1 MIPLL
6 SSSSPAR
13 VPVYIK
19 QGAFS
24 NRKLPEMLMIH
35 TLLHILFSVLN
46 LQIFEYQDKFVSSTA
61 HALAQAY
68 VYHETAFPFAI
79 YADDT
84 LVGFIMFGYYT
95 SRSQYTLWKF
105 LIDRQYQ
112 KKGYGREALIRGIA
126 YLRETFNVK
135 EIYTKVLLGNE
146 IAKQL
151 YTSVGFVETGI
162 VEENMTE
169 MVYLF
174 REI

>member
-1 MIPLL
+1 MLEL
-6 SSSSPAR
+6 
-13 VPVYIK
+13 
-19 QGAFS
+19 
-24 NRKLPEMLMIH
+24 RKITSANLEA
-35 TLLHILFSVLN
+35 VLN

-68 VYHETAFPFAI
+68 VYHETALPFAI
-79 YADDT
+79 FADYT

-95 SRSQYTLWKF
+95 SRSKYTLWKF

-126 YLRETFNVK
+126 YLRETFNVR
-135 EIYTKVLLGNE
+135 EVYTGVLLGNE

>member
-1 MIPLL
+1 MIELRKIT
-6 SSSSPAR
+6 PANLD
-13 VPVYIK
+13 
-19 QGAFS
+19 A
-24 NRKLPEMLMIH
+24 
-35 TLLHILFSVLN
+35 VLN

-135 EIYTKVLLGNE
+135 EVYTGVLLGNE